1 MEGNIASEESGL
13 AAAQGNAADL
23 IHVTQLPIIEE
34 QLRAVSQEIDVM
46 TQEAVSLV
54 CTEDTVKSVKKT
66 RTELNRRFASFEEQR
81 KAVKAAVLGPYE
93 AFERTYKECISDKF
107 KAADGALK
115 GKISATESALLEDKL
130 SSIRAY
136 YDEYAQSVHVD
147 FVPFECSGVRVILST
162 SAKSAK
168 EQCKAFL
175 DRVAADVEAIG
186 QSEDAAE
193 IMAEYRRSLDLPG
206 SMLAVS
212 SRRKAVEEERQ
223 RREARA
229 QAVEAEHQA
238 AEKVA
243 AFASPVQVWKAPH
256 TPEAAAEEPVLRC
269 TFTVQATKPQL
280 KKLKEFMNQEGIRYE

>member
-1 MEGNIASEESGL
+1 MN
-13 AAAQGNAADL
+13 DL
-23 IHVTQLPIIEE
+23 IVVRQLPIIEE
-34 QLRAVSQEIDVM
+34 QLRAVAQEIDVQ
-46 TQEAVSLV
+46 TAEAMSLV
-54 CTEDTVKSVKKT
+54 CTDDTVKAVKKT
-66 RTELNRRFASFEEQR
+66 RAELNKRFSAFEEQR
-81 KAVKAAVLGPYE
+81 KAVKAAVMGPYE

-107 KAADGALK
+107 KTADGALK

-130 SSIRAY
+130 AGVRAY

-147 FVPFECSGVRVILST
+147 FVPFERSGVHVTLST

-193 IMAEYRRSLDLPG
+193 IMAEYRRSLDFPG

-212 SRRKAVEEERQ
+212 NRHKAIEEERQ

-229 QAVEAEHQA
+229 QAVEEEHQA
-238 AEKVA
+238 VEKVA
-243 AFASPVQVWKAPH
+243 AFAPPLQQEAPAPVEDGTVY
-256 TPEAAAEEPVLRC
+256 RC
-269 TFTVQATKPQL
+269 TFKVEATKPQL